1 MNTWDD
7 RGRGRRDE
15 FFDDRDRGRRRER
28 EDIGVD
34 PLLDRA
40 LRLTRELWNTLQAA
54 ERNVDDTVRDLQRAA
69 RIERGAE
76 RYERKGE
83 GLERRAEGIER
94 EALGDL
100 TGTSERRER
109 GRDRY

>member
-1 MNTWDD
+1 MNGWD
-7 RGRGRRDE
+7 
-15 FFDDRDRGRRRER
+15 DRGRRRER

-34 PLLDRA
+34 PMLDRA
-40 LRLTRELWNTLQAA
+40 LRLIRELYDVVRQA
-54 ERNVDDTVRDLQRAA
+54 EKNVDDTVNDLRRAA

-83 GLERRAEGIER
+83 AIERRAEGIER

-109 GRDRY
+109 GRY

>member
-1 MNTWDD
+1 MNGW
-7 RGRGRRDE
+7 
-15 FFDDRDRGRRRER
+15 DDRDRGRRRER

-40 LRLTRELWNTLQAA
+40 LRMTRELYDVLRQA
-54 ERNVDDTVRDLQRAA
+54 EKNVDDTVNDLRRAA

-83 GLERRAEGIER
+83 AIERRAEGIER

-100 TGTSERRER
+100 QGTSERRER
-109 GRDRY
+109 GGRY

>member
-1 MNTWDD
+1 MNGWD
-7 RGRGRRDE
+7 
-15 FFDDRDRGRRRER
+15 DRGRRRER

-40 LRLTRELWNTLQAA
+40 LRLTRELWGVLSQA
-54 ERNVDDTVRDLQRAA
+54 EKNVDDAVRDLQRA
-69 RIERGAE
+69 RQVERGAE
-76 RYERKGE
+76 RYERRGE
-83 GLERRAEGIER
+83 SIERRAEGIER

-109 GRDRY
+109 GGERGRY